1 MRENNGSTFLSMHL
15 FVNKT
20 LIFRQRMIK
29 TSQGVDN
36 LLLTICSQSYR
47 RFYRCQQKEG
57 VLLNLFSMRD
67 SQTNSAFGWYWRS
80 AVVTI

>member
-20 LIFRQRMIK
+20 LIFKQRMIK
-29 TSQGVDN
+29 SSQGVDN
-36 LLLTICSQSYR
+36 LLLSICSQSYR

-57 VLLNLFSMRD
+57 VLSNLVSVCHF
-67 SQTNSAFGWYWRS
+67 QTNSTFG
-80 AVVTI
+80 